1 MTDPIKLIK
10 EDIEQVRNQLDIEVG
25 KVQLLQ
31 QEINEIKEA
40 AEKEI
45 TEKQKEVNKLTQPI
59 IENQGYLKKQ
69 TAMLGKLEGKIEAT
83 TEK

>member
-10 EDIEQVRNQLDIEVG
+10 EDIEQVRNQLDIEIG

-31 QEINEIKEA
+31 QEIKEIKEV

-45 TEKQKEVNKLTQPI
+45 TEKQKEVNRLTQPI

-69 TAMLGKLEGKIEAT
+69 TAMLEKLEGKIEVIT
-83 TEK
+83 DK

>member
-1 MTDPIKLIK
+1 
-10 EDIEQVRNQLDIEVG
+10 
-25 KVQLLQ
+25 VQLLQ